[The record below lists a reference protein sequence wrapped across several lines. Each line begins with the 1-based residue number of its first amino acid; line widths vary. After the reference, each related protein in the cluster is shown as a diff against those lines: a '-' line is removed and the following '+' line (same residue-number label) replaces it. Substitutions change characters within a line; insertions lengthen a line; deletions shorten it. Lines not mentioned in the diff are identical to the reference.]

1 MVIQHH
7 HTIPVM
13 QHNFIIFNFKTL
25 LCTSAPSPSLKDFLF
40 LCADSMQSD
49 EKQGLGMVINHHHTI
64 TVTQAT
70 YIRIVSLNHHH
81 HHHRHIHHHD
91 HNQHIAIFRESMPAS
106 NGAPIDSVDSS
117 FGLTTPRGY
126 SGAKEVCHFRGMNVI
141 LSVFARNPI
150 LTSSE
155 IILRCHKVDVILMI
169 SVFIKVFNKQLGI
182 YQRPMSAHG
191 VSSLS
196 FVWPCFSLNFH
207 SVYIFLS

>member
-1 MVIQHH
+1 
-7 HTIPVM
+7 
-13 QHNFIIFNFKTL
+13 
-25 LCTSAPSPSLKDFLF
+25 
-40 LCADSMQSD
+40 
-49 EKQGLGMVINHHHTI
+49 MVINHPHTI
-64 TVTQAT
+64 TVTQAAL
-70 YIRIVSLNHHH
+70 IRIVSLNHHH
-81 HHHRHIHHHD
+81 HHHHHHHHD
-91 HNQHIAIFRESMPAS
+91 IAISTTVNNTVITRESMPAS

-126 SGAKEVCHFRGMNVI
+126 SGAKEVCHLRGMNVI

-155 IILRCHKVDVILMI
+155 IILRYHKVDVILMI
-169 SVFIKVFNKQLGI
+169 SVFKVFNKQLGI

-207 SVYIFLS
+207 TVYIFLS

>member
-1 MVIQHH
+1 
-7 HTIPVM
+7 
-13 QHNFIIFNFKTL
+13 
-25 LCTSAPSPSLKDFLF
+25 
-40 LCADSMQSD
+40 
-49 EKQGLGMVINHHHTI
+49 
-64 TVTQAT
+64 
-70 YIRIVSLNHHH
+70 
-81 HHHRHIHHHD
+81 
-91 HNQHIAIFRESMPAS
+91 MPAS

-126 SGAKEVCHFRGMNVI
+126 SGAKEVCHFRGINVI

-196 FVWPCFSLNFH
+196 FVWPCFSLNFSH
-207 SVYIFLS
+207 HLHFSIVGEEPAGLNIFTDWERSTQVV